1 MPGGPGGATIPRAPA
16 RGAPPSAA
24 MPQDPPPRRESTQ
37 ERLTAGLTR
46 KERLL
51 LGAIVALALG
61 LIVALVA
68 VFWQPAPPSRVVMS
82 TGAPDGA
89 YHAYALRY
97 REILARSGVELVLRP
112 SAGSVENLQ
121 RLRSRDGDVTLA
133 LVQGGLAEP
142 GDAERIISLGAVAY
156 EPLWVFHRAGLKPQG
171 FEDFRGLRIAGGGPG
186 SGTRK
191 VVDLLLELHGI
202 TPGAGQPPVVPQ
214 TGLAAAQ
221 ALERGEV
228 DIVVLVAA
236 PEAPAVQRLLRADGV
251 ALWSWRRAE
260 AYARQ
265 IPVLTRVQ
273 VPEGAVDLRRN
284 LPPQDVNLLS
294 LKASLVAAADVHPV
308 LVDLLLDAAR
318 EVHGGSGL
326 LRHAGEFPA
335 PESSEYRMSADA
347 ERFHKSGPSVLRR
360 YLPYPAVVWIQRLVY
375 FGLPLL
381 VVGLPL
387 TRVLPIVY
395 RWGVRR
401 RIYRWYGELSFIERA
416 ATAQPQLRAQ
426 HLQRLAEIEAR
437 VNRLRIPASF
447 AWEAYTL
454 RMHVQMVRDRLQAG

>member
-1 MPGGPGGATIPRAPA
+1 MPGGRAGATITGTPP
-16 RGAPPSAA
+16 RGAQPPAT
-24 MPQDPPPRRESTQ
+24 MPQDTPPTREPAQ
-37 ERLTAGLTR
+37 EPLTAGLTR

-51 LGAIVALALG
+51 LGAIVTLALG
-61 LIVALVA
+61 LVIGLVA

-97 REILARSGVELVLRP
+97 REVLARSGVELVLRP

-121 RLRSRDGDVTLA
+121 RLRSRDGGVTLA

-142 GDAERIISLGAVAY
+142 ADAERIVSLGAVAH
-156 EPLWVFHRAGLKPQG
+156 EPLWVFHRATLKPQG
-171 FEDFRGLRIAGGGPG
+171 FEDLRGQRIAGGGAG

-202 TPGAGQPPVVPQ
+202 APGAGQPPVVPQ

-228 DIVVLVAA
+228 DVVVLVAA
-236 PEAPAVQRLLRADGV
+236 PEAPAVQRLLRAEGV
-251 ALWSWRRAE
+251 VLWSWRRAE

-284 LPPQDVNLLS
+284 LPPQDVSLLS
-294 LKASLVAAADVHPV
+294 LKASLVATTDIHPV

-335 PESSEYRMSADA
+335 PEAAEYRMSADA

-360 YLPYPAVVWIQRLVY
+360 YLPYPAVVWIQRLIY

-387 TRVLPIVY
+387 TRLLPIVY

-401 RIYRWYGELSFIERA
+401 RIYRWYGELSYIERA
-416 ATAQPQLRAQ
+416 AAAQPQHRPQ

-454 RMHVQMVRDRLQAG
+454 RTHVQMVRERLQAG

>member
-1 MPGGPGGATIPRAPA
+1 MNAVIRHVDRFDRFTFTWLHGSLRVSRYKAIRWISHTGDGLLYVL
-16 RGAPPSAA
+16 AA
-24 MPQDPPPRRESTQ
+24 
-37 ERLTAGLTR
+37 LTA
-46 KERLL
+46 
-51 LGAIVALALG
+51 
-61 LIVALVA
+61 
-68 VFWQPAPPSRVVMS
+68 
-82 TGAPDGA
+82 
-89 YHAYALRY
+89 
-97 REILARSGVELVLRP
+97 
-112 SAGSVENLQ
+112 
-121 RLRSRDGDVTLA
+121 
-133 LVQGGLAEP
+133 
-142 GDAERIISLGAVAY
+142 
-156 EPLWVFHRAGLKPQG
+156 
-171 FEDFRGLRIAGGGPG
+171 
-186 SGTRK
+186 
-191 VVDLLLELHGI
+191 
-202 TPGAGQPPVVPQ
+202 
-214 TGLAAAQ
+214 
-221 ALERGEV
+221 
-228 DIVVLVAA
+228 
-236 PEAPAVQRLLRADGV
+236 
-251 ALWSWRRAE
+251 
-260 AYARQ
+260 
-265 IPVLTRVQ
+265 
-273 VPEGAVDLRRN
+273 
-284 LPPQDVNLLS
+284 
-294 LKASLVAAADVHPV
+294 
-308 LVDLLLDAAR
+308 LLLDAAR

>member
-1 MPGGPGGATIPRAPA
+1 MQT
-16 RGAPPSAA
+16 
-24 MPQDPPPRRESTQ
+24 DPPPDLPQEGPSGS
-37 ERLTAGLTR
+37 ERLTSGLTR

-51 LGAIVALALG
+51 LGSIVALALG
-61 LIVALVA
+61 LVVALVA

-121 RLRSRDGDVTLA
+121 RLRKRDGGVTLA

-142 GDAERIISLGAVAY
+142 ADAERLVSLGAVAY
-156 EPLWVFHRAGLKPQG
+156 EPLWVFHRATLKLQG
-171 FEDFRGLRIAGGGPG
+171 FEDLRGRRIAGGGPG
-186 SGTRK
+186 SGTRM
-191 VVDLLLELHGI
+191 VVDRLLELHGI
-202 TPGAGQPPVVPQ
+202 APGAGQPPVVPQ

-228 DIVVLVAA
+228 DVTVLVAA

-251 ALWSWRRAE
+251 SLWSWRRAE

-326 LRHAGEFPA
+326 LRRAGEFPA

-360 YLPYPAVVWIQRLVY
+360 YLPYPAVVWIQRLIY

-416 ATAQPQLRAQ
+416 ASAQPRLRPQ

-437 VNRLRIPASF
+437 VNRLRIPASY

-454 RMHVQMVRDRLQAG
+454 RMHVQMVRERLRDV